1 MQADRHSGYVASR
14 ELTQVPRPRGEGSGA
29 IGGHNPPTSLPESWC
44 MNQCDATVK
53 GWQIGSGPT
62 EGTCKTLTA
71 KLKGSGMRWDDKN
84 AEASWPSRL

>member
-1 MQADRHSGYVASR
+1 
-14 ELTQVPRPRGEGSGA
+14 
-29 IGGHNPPTSLPESWC
+29 